1 MIVRPSRQFL
11 NARSSQAFVH
21 FDCSEARSWSYGLGA
36 LNQGMR
42 ALTVAKETYV
52 RINEEGIMCV
62 QHQVENTASGQS
74 TFIDFLCL
82 AEETEEGRGENEEH
96 EDEERQE

>member
-1 MIVRPSRQFL
+1 M
-11 NARSSQAFVH
+11 
-21 FDCSEARSWSYGLGA
+21 GA

-42 ALTVAKETYV
+42 ALTVAKETYM

-62 QHQVENTASGQS
+62 QHQVENTVSGQS

-82 AEETEEGRGENEEH
+82 CEETEEEARATGEAEE
-96 EDEERQE
+96 EEEEEERGPD

>member
-1 MIVRPSRQFL
+1 
-11 NARSSQAFVH
+11 
-21 FDCSEARSWSYGLGA
+21 
-36 LNQGMR
+36 MR
-42 ALTVAKETYV
+42 ALTVAKETYM

-82 AEETEEGRGENEEH
+82 AEETEEEEEEEGEGEGGEATGGEESDG
-96 EDEERQE
+96 ESVARVQQGGGGVE